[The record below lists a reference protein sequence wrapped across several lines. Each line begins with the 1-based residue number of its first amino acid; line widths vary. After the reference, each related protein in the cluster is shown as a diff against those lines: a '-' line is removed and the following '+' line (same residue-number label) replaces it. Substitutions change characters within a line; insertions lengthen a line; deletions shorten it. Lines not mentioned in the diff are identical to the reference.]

1 MSATNQQRAE
11 EWFNRADHDL
21 LVAESSLRAP
31 RIAAGV
37 VCHLCQQCAEKYLKG
52 FLTSHTTPFRRTHD
66 LTALL
71 LTRVSLD
78 GALNAVQYAANALTV
93 YAFAGRYPDVPG
105 QFPTVIRAQQTLAH
119 PRAIRTAVRASL
131 KLA

>member
-11 EWFNRADHDL
+11 EWFNRDDHDL

-37 VCHLCQQCAEKYLKG
+37 VCYLCQQCTETYLKG
-52 FLTSHTTPFRRTHD
+52 FLTSHTTPVRRTHD

-71 LTRVSLD
+71 LTRVPPPMRSRSTRSPAP
-78 GALNAVQYAANALTV
+78 ALPSAASSA
-93 YAFAGRYPDVPG
+93 P
-105 QFPTVIRAQQTLAH
+105 
-119 PRAIRTAVRASL
+119 
-131 KLA
+131 